1 MLKGLLDAMKGF
13 KYQITSKYLLKK
25 LKENR
30 DIEFAPVSFNS
41 TTKTVINFEKYIID
55 EFFQEIF
62 YRIDNWINEGY
73 G

>member
-1 MLKGLLDAMKGF
+1 M
-13 KYQITSKYLLKK
+13 LKK

-41 TTKTVINFEKYIID
+41 STKTVINFEKYIID